1 MVRKPQVAEATHQ
14 RYVYVYEYE
23 MELRGCDNEWH
34 NCLECPALVA
44 RSPPTRLQGWQAGLA
59 PAPESP
65 LTPVNLP

>member
-44 RSPPTRLQGWQAGLA
+44 RQPASRAGKLA
-59 PAPESP
+59 WHPHLNPHLHP
-65 LTPVNLP
+65 